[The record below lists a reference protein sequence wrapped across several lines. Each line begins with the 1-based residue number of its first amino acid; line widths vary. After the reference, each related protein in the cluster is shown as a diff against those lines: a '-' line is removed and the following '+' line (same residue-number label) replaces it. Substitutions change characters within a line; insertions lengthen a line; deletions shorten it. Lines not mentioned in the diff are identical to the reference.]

1 MMAIIAAQKS
11 NLSLNKILGVIP
23 KIRSVEGRLEKIG
36 NIKNKSKVIL
46 DYAHTPDALKISLL
60 SLREQFPNKKI
71 VVLFG
76 CGGNRD
82 QNKRSKMGKIASLY
96 ADQIY
101 LTDDNPRL
109 ENPNKISAKERV
121 KSFDEIYAKYASQ
134 KAEEQ
139 ASRCSQCGVP
149 FCQVHCPLHNNI
161 PDWLKLTA
169 EDRMQEAFEIS
180 SSTNNMPE
188 ICGRICPQDRLC
200 EGNCV
205 IEQSGHGTVTIGS
218 IEKYITDKAWEE
230 GWVKNIEPVEERNQ
244 SVGII
249 GSGPAGL
256 AAAEELRKKG
266 FQVTIYDRY
275 DRPGGLLIYGI
286 PNFKL
291 EKDIVIRRTNR
302 LKESGIKFELNC
314 DIGKDITFEDI
325 KIKHDAVLI
334 ATGVYKFR
342 EINLNTSNFN
352 NVVPALDFLIASN
365 KTGLKDKVEDF
376 TNGRLNANGKN
387 VVVIGG
393 GDTAMDCVRTAVR
406 QGAKSVK
413 CLYRRDKTNMPGS
426 QREVQNAIEEGVDFQ
441 WLTLPTEYSG
451 NGSLKNVRT
460 VLMQLGEPDESGRR
474 KPEPKEGTEK
484 DLDVDLAI
492 EALGFEPEN
501 LPKLFDN
508 NDLTV
513 TRWGTLK
520 INYKNMMTSID
531 GVFAAGDIVRGASLV
546 VWGIKDGRDAA
557 KNINEYLENNF
568 SDQNNFNKKAVNA

>member
-1 MMAIIAAQKS
+1 MLKFV
-11 NLSLNKILGVIP
+11 KINQENP
-23 KIRSVEGRLEKIG
+23 SKTSVEK
-36 NIKNKSKVIL
+36 
-46 DYAHTPDALKISLL
+46 
-60 SLREQFPNKKI
+60 
-71 VVLFG
+71 
-76 CGGNRD
+76 
-82 QNKRSKMGKIASLY
+82 
-96 ADQIY
+96 
-101 LTDDNPRL
+101 
-109 ENPNKISAKERV
+109 RV
-121 KSFDEIYAKYASQ
+121 KSMRYTQSLHQ
-134 KAEEQ
+134 KKQ
-139 ASRCSQCGVP
+139 KNKLQMLSMRSSFLP
-149 FCQVHCPLHNNI
+149 SSLSFHNNI

-169 EDRMQEAFEIS
+169 EERMQEAFEIS

-218 IEKYITDKAWEE
+218 IEKYITDNAWEK
-230 GWVKNIEPVEERNQ
+230 GWVKKITPNEEKSE

-291 EKDIVIRRTNR
+291 EKEIVIRRTDR

-314 DIGKDITFEDI
+314 DIGKDKTFEDI
-325 KIKHDAVLI
+325 KNKHDAVLI

-342 EINLNTSNFN
+342 EINLNNSNYN
-352 NVVPALDFLIASN
+352 NVVPALDFLVASN

-376 TNGRLNANGKN
+376 VNGRLNASGKN

-426 QREVQNAIEEGVDFQ
+426 QR
-441 WLTLPTEYSG
+441 
-451 NGSLKNVRT
+451 GSKCH
-460 VLMQLGEPDESGRR
+460 
-474 KPEPKEGTEK
+474 
-484 DLDVDLAI
+484 
-492 EALGFEPEN
+492 
-501 LPKLFDN
+501 
-508 NDLTV
+508 
-513 TRWGTLK
+513 
-520 INYKNMMTSID
+520 
-531 GVFAAGDIVRGASLV
+531 
-546 VWGIKDGRDAA
+546 
-557 KNINEYLENNF
+557 
-568 SDQNNFNKKAVNA
+568 